1 MVKGPTVCGTRDEF
15 QKQGVYAT
23 MYTGKGSEGTMIDA
37 VISVSRQQAETIS
50 AMRSALEHGDNE
62 RALEEAKA
70 LAGLV
75 PLTRKA
81 STH

>member
-1 MVKGPTVCGTRDEF
+1 
-15 QKQGVYAT
+15 
-23 MYTGKGSEGTMIDA
+23 MYTGKGSEGMIDA

-50 AMRSALEHGDNE
+50 AMRYALEHGDNE
-62 RALEEAKA
+62 QALEEAKA
-70 LAGLV
+70 LAGLK